1 MESSYMSDINLFYI
15 GSGGYRPCI
24 FQIEC
29 ISMHVLIEQNSL
41 IQ

>member
-1 MESSYMSDINLFYI
+1 MESYMSDINLFYI
-15 GSGGYRPCI
+15 GSGYRPCI